1 MNGYFYILNTLK
13 TEIETIPLVSTVT
26 QGSIA
31 DIDNYKQ
38 SVFPLVHIMVN
49 NITPIN
55 NVVNFNITFFAVDN
69 VDVSKDETT
78 DKFLGNDNELD
89 VLNTQYT
96 IALRIYESLRRGDL
110 FSNKVQLGSS
120 VSIEPFTERF
130 ENYLAGMALTV
141 DILIPNE
148 MSICWNGLKI

>member
-1 MNGYFYILNTLK
+1 MNGYFYILDTLK

-148 MSICWNGLKI
+148 MSIC

>member
-1 MNGYFYILNTLK
+1 MNGYFYILDTLK

-26 QGSIA
+26 QGSLA

-148 MSICWNGLKI
+148 MSIC

>member
-1 MNGYFYILNTLK
+1 MNGYFYILDTLK

-55 NVVNFNITFFAVDN
+55 NVVNFNVTFFAVDN

-148 MSICWNGLKI
+148 MSIC

>member
-1 MNGYFYILNTLK
+1 MNGYFYILDTLK

-96 IALRIYESLRRGDL
+96 VVLRIYESLRRGDL

-148 MSICWNGLKI
+148 MSIC

>member
-1 MNGYFYILNTLK
+1 MNGYFYILDTLK
-13 TEIETIPLVSTVT
+13 TEKETIPLVSTVT

-96 IALRIYESLRRGDL
+96 VVLRIYESLRRGDL

-148 MSICWNGLKI
+148 MSIC

>member
-148 MSICWNGLKI
+148 MSIC